1 MNRVVCRSIGSCTC
15 RSRTNE
21 RRSSRT
27 LRKALE
33 VKRNSCPR
41 PRGAACFVTPFLRG
55 HASSGE
61 GNTSATQP
69 AIGGRRAAPNTQA
82 DSGGLAPRDRAYPC
96 CEPIGKEKPAREA
109 LFSCHEAGESS
120 KL

>member
-33 VKRNSCPR
+33 VKRKSCPR

-55 HASSGE
+55 HGSSGE

-82 DSGGLAPRDRAYPC
+82 GSGGPALEAELPLATTQLGSKTCPRDTFF
-96 CEPIGKEKPAREA
+96 
-109 LFSCHEAGESS
+109 L
-120 KL
+120 